1 LVVLTVVRAA
11 RGYKV
16 RSLSIGILVAAI
28 LAVVLTSVSAG
39 LVFIQPEERG
49 VVISALA
56 PDGYRDEPLQPGL
69 NWIIPYFESVVRY
82 PISKQTYTM
91 SIAPSEGQIQGDDS
105 VASRTSDGQEIFM
118 DASVI
123 YAIDP
128 EKVIQYTSTGRIATF
143 KNWCGLFRGASSA
156 MQSPNLEWR
165 KWSAANA
172 LSCK

>member
-1 LVVLTVVRAA
+1 MNFASVLQGLVAVLWVVVVGLVVLTVVRAA

-69 NWIIPYFESVVRY
+69 NWIIP
-82 PISKQTYTM
+82 
-91 SIAPSEGQIQGDDS
+91 
-105 VASRTSDGQEIFM
+105 
-118 DASVI
+118 
-123 YAIDP
+123 
-128 EKVIQYTSTGRIATF
+128 
-143 KNWCGLFRGASSA
+143 
-156 MQSPNLEWR
+156 
-165 KWSAANA
+165 
-172 LSCK
+172 